1 LLLAGRRSDGG
12 YLPSHE
18 STGRI
23 VPVFDISC
31 ICGWTADDVFTHHDL
46 PACPQ
51 CGGATN
57 KLWKTGSFP
66 GVIDDTYPGGLTV
79 ENLGPTP
86 ITFES
91 RSDHR
96 AYLKAH
102 GFSPKVQ
109 HRGVQGSDKNPH
121 TSRWV

>member
-1 LLLAGRRSDGG
+1 MPMFDVGC
-12 YLPSHE
+12 PS
-18 STGRI
+18 
-23 VPVFDISC
+23 
-31 ICGWTADDVFTHHDL
+31 CGWEAIDVFTHKAL

-51 CGGATN
+51 CGSATN

-66 GVIDDTYPGGLTV
+66 GVIDDTIIGGLTV

-86 ITFES
+86 ITFQSKSE
-91 RSDHR
+91 HR

-102 GFSPKVQ
+102 GYSQKVR
-109 HRGVQGSDKNPH
+109 HVGVQGSDKSPH